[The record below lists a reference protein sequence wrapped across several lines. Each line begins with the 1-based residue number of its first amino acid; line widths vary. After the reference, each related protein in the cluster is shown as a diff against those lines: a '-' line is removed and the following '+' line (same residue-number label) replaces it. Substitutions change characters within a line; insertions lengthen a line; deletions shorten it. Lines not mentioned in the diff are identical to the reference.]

1 MKRKLKA
8 KLNPL
13 SYKFRQVLKKK
24 KKLRHG
30 KKPHLMCL
38 Q

>member
-8 KLNPL
+8 KQNPL
-13 SYKFRQVLKKK
+13 SYKFRQVLKK

>member
-24 KKLRHG
+24 NLGMVRS
-30 KKPHLMCL
+30 LI
-38 Q
+38 

>member
-24 KKLRHG
+24 KNLGMVRS
-30 KKPHLMCL
+30 LI
-38 Q
+38 